1 MGGVTTNDSLS
12 SRVEEVT
19 HLLMYV
25 STYIDRI
32 LFLAYTKTIDS
43 VTSQSR
49 LIMILLSEEIIK
61 DPPAAFETTCC
72 HWYCIGSHSVVNAL

>member
-43 VTSQSR
+43 VTSQIR

-61 DPPAAFETTCC
+61 ETLLLSKP
-72 HWYCIGSHSVVNAL
+72 HVVIGIALVLILS